1 MEKQNLSTNTDQDIN
16 NQIKQLINKNNMLAN
31 NHFNINPQNFNN
43 YNSNISIF
51 LYIIHS
57 YFNIQYHLINQF
69 QCIIIKKILLTLL

>member
-43 YNSNISIF
+43 YNSNIPIPLYNPF
-51 LYIIHS
+51 L
-57 YFNIQYHLINQF
+57 FQY
-69 QCIIIKKILLTLL
+69 K